1 MPTQQRQSVVEPSP
15 SLVETLVRD
24 GEPLELLG
32 QKLATALSQQALVH
46 LVQLPGVIVD
56 GPDLVVGIL
65 CKVELHGC
73 LHPNGRLAP
82 SRDWLLCSGGG
93 RLERFR
99 GCGRRVGGVGAK
111 AGHEGAGGLSAPRE
125 AGAAGLE
132 GHGGGGNWGEASS
145 DLRWIEACHA

>member
-1 MPTQQRQSVVEPSP
+1 M
-15 SLVETLVRD
+15 RD

-56 GPDLVVGIL
+56 GPDLVVGVL
-65 CKVELHGC
+65 CKVELHGS
-73 LHPNGRLAP
+73 LHPDGRLAP
-82 SRDWLLCSGGG
+82 SRDRLLCG
-93 RLERFR
+93 RLERFW

-132 GHGGGGNWGEASS
+132 GHGGVGIGGWSS
-145 DLRWIEACHA
+145 DLRWIRGLPMLEAHGEHFLKVTCWGR